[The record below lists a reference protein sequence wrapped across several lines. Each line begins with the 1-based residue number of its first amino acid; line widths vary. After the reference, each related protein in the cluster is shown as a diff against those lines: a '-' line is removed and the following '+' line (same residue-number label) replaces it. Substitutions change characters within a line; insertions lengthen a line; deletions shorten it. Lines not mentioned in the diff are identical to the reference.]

1 MKQHYQKVT
10 TMPPVSPSMN
20 QKIISWSK
28 IPINIITT
36 QQGSEILSLNIAFT
50 DKTTTPISDEKEM
63 DFIL

>member
-1 MKQHYQKVT
+1 
-10 TMPPVSPSMN
+10 MN